1 MQTMT
6 APTQGAAVSTFPA
19 GNGVFM
25 TPNPHNETVN
35 TYAPGTAAKKEL
47 KAALKRMAGEEIEV
61 PLVIGGKK
69 VTTGSTGD
77 MRMPHAH
84 GHLLGRYHKAS
95 KEHVDQAVEAAMAA
109 QPAWAA
115 MPWGERA
122 AIFLRAAEIL
132 STRMRPV
139 LNGATMLGQSKT
151 AHQAEID
158 SACELIDFLRFNV
171 SFMGRLFQEQ
181 PMSSAGMWNRLE
193 HRPLEGFVF
202 AVTPFNFTAIA
213 GNLPTCPAMLGNVVV
228 WKPASS
234 AIYSAHYIMQILEE
248 AGLPA
253 GVINLVP
260 GSGSNV
266 GDPAIANRN
275 LAGLHFTGSTEVF
288 QSMWGQIGANIANY
302 RTYPR
307 IVGET
312 GGKDFVV
319 AHPTAEVEAL
329 TANLVRGAFEF
340 QGQKCSAASRAYI
353 AESVW
358 KAMGDRLVDEI
369 KTIKMGDVRDFR
381 NFMGAVI
388 DRSAFDRIKGYIEF
402 ARSSNEAEILAGGKC
417 DDSEGYFVE
426 PTLIKTSNPR
436 FKLMEEEIFGPVLT
450 VYVYPDNQ
458 FDEVLQLC
466 DQTSPYALTG
476 AIFARERTAILQASN
491 VLRNA
496 AGNFYINDKPTGA
509 VVGQQPFGGARGS
522 GTNDKAGSILNLL
535 RWVSP
540 RTVKET
546 FTPVTNY
553 RYSFLDEE

>member
-1 MQTMT
+1 
-6 APTQGAAVSTFPA
+6 
-19 GNGVFM
+19 M

-69 VTTGSTGD
+69 VTTGSTGE

-84 GHLLGRYHKAS
+84 SHLLGRYHKAS

-132 STRMRPV
+132 STRMRAV

-181 PMSSAGMWNRLE
+181 PMSSPGMWNRLE

-266 GDPAIANRN
+266 GDP
-275 LAGLHFTGSTEVF
+275 
-288 QSMWGQIGANIANY
+288 
-302 RTYPR
+302 
-307 IVGET
+307 
-312 GGKDFVV
+312 
-319 AHPTAEVEAL
+319 
-329 TANLVRGAFEF
+329 
-340 QGQKCSAASRAYI
+340 
-353 AESVW
+353 
-358 KAMGDRLVDEI
+358 
-369 KTIKMGDVRDFR
+369 
-381 NFMGAVI
+381 
-388 DRSAFDRIKGYIEF
+388 
-402 ARSSNEAEILAGGKC
+402 
-417 DDSEGYFVE
+417 
-426 PTLIKTSNPR
+426 
-436 FKLMEEEIFGPVLT
+436 
-450 VYVYPDNQ
+450 
-458 FDEVLQLC
+458 
-466 DQTSPYALTG
+466 
-476 AIFARERTAILQASN
+476 
-491 VLRNA
+491 
-496 AGNFYINDKPTGA
+496 
-509 VVGQQPFGGARGS
+509 
-522 GTNDKAGSILNLL
+522 
-535 RWVSP
+535 
-540 RTVKET
+540 
-546 FTPVTNY
+546 
-553 RYSFLDEE
+553 